1 MRPSPMTCPTTR
13 TDEIAAQYYYQWHHD
28 EPTRDNTD
36 SERQTLQEAIQSGTM
51 MNPHTKCF

>member
-1 MRPSPMTCPTTR
+1 MTCPTTR
-13 TDEIAAQYYYQWHHD
+13 TDEIAQYYDQWHHD

-51 MNPHTKCF
+51 TNPHTKCF